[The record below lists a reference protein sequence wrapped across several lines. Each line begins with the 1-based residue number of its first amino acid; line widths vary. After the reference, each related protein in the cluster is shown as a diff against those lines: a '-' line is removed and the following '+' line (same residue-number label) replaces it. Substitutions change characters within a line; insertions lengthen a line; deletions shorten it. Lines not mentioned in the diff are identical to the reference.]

1 VIRAVEM
8 TGRDVPIGLV
18 LHTPGGLVLAAEQV
32 AAALAA
38 HPARVTVYVPH
49 YAMSGGTM
57 IALAADH
64 IVMAASAVL
73 GPVDPQIGEFPV
85 ASILAAV
92 ARKDPNEVD
101 DRTLIYADVG
111 RKAQQQVEA
120 FLGKLLARL
129 MSPENAQETAHL
141 LSEGRWTHDFPIDV
155 EHARSLGLPVS
166 TDLPDEVRL
175 LMSLYPQPRGP
186 TFRRVHPHPLRV
198 PAEPRTRQPGRRVD
212 RGRRECIQGRLGLT
226 FPARGYGRDSQSP
239 MPGPPTA
246 GRPRDWRREA
256 RRTGRDRRVLPRSC
270 GERWRWQQCR
280 RVRRPLRG
288 CAPRAGDRGATRVR
302 AARPPRNA
310 SGCAVPSSPVP
321 SSASSCSTA
330 PSSTIAPGGSMRLQ
344 PDRT

>member
-1 VIRAVEM
+1 MTPLDLLWLFFILSSLQPLVQQRILMLQRARALRALEKREGSRVITLINRREGFAFLGIPFGGFIDIEDSESVIRAVEM

-18 LHTPGGLVLAAEQV
+18 LHTPGGLVLAAEQI

-57 IALAADH
+57 IALAADR

-101 DRTLIYADVG
+101 DKTLIYADVG

-141 LSEGRWTHDFPIDV
+141 LSEGRWTHDFPIAA

-175 LMSLYPQPRGP
+175 LMSLYPQPRGRRPSVEYIP
-186 TFRRVHPHPLRV
+186 TPYESP
-198 PAEPRTRQPGRRVD
+198 QSPGR
-212 RGRRECIQGRLGLT
+212 GKQG
-226 FPARGYGRDSQSP
+226 
-239 MPGPPTA
+239 A
-246 GRPRDWRREA
+246 G
-256 RRTGRDRRVLPRSC
+256 
-270 GERWRWQQCR
+270 
-280 RVRRPLRG
+280 
-288 CAPRAGDRGATRVR
+288 
-302 AARPPRNA
+302 
-310 SGCAVPSSPVP
+310 
-321 SSASSCSTA
+321 
-330 PSSTIAPGGSMRLQ
+330 
-344 PDRT
+344 